1 MADFTIIAHIELPSK
16 SEPVKSGPIR
26 LQVPAESELE
36 AKAKAERY
44 IQHKLAVVFDSCEVQ
59 RLSRPLTSD
68 EKMAD
73 ILKGFQDIF
82 GPKS

>member
-1 MADFTIIAHIELPSK
+1 MDTFTIIAHIELPSK
-16 SEPVKSGPIR
+16 SEPVKSSTIR
-26 LQVPAESELE
+26 LQIPADSELE

-59 RLSRPLTSD
+59 QPTRPLTAD
-68 EKMAD
+68 ERFAETM
-73 ILKGFQDIF
+73 GMFSTIF